1 VRLRGLKERIVM
13 ESRFGS
19 RRKKSGSTQAILGVA
34 LSSLLLGGLVTG
46 YFLWDWGN
54 GEPEQGDQ
62 PVIEAPAI
70 STESEVAEAGDGDAT
85 EADDTPSAAEA
96 AEVVEAAQAVER
108 VAEQQGGLDQRLAAA
123 EQRLARLDLQAQAAA
138 GNAAR
143 AEGLLIAFA
152 TRRALERRAELG
164 YLADQLRLRF
174 GDALPN
180 AVRTVVAF
188 SREPV
193 TVDEL
198 AARLDSLG
206 PELSQGD
213 RSVSWESFT
222 RELAELFVVRREA
235 TPSPQPE
242 RRLERARISLESGRI
257 DAAIGEVRN
266 LPGADKADSWIADA
280 ERYRDAMD
288 ALERIETAAVL
299 EPRLLRDGAGNAVEQ
314 LSPVG
319 E

>member
-1 VRLRGLKERIVM
+1 M

-19 RRKKSGSTQAILGVA
+19 RRKKSGSTRAILGVA
-34 LSSLLLGGLVTG
+34 LSSLLFGALVTG
-46 YFLWDWGN
+46 YLLWDRN
-54 GEPEQGDQ
+54 GENQSQTDQ
-62 PVIEAPAI
+62 SAIEAPA
-70 STESEVAEAGDGDAT
+70 TLVDGEAVEAGTGETTEEAGGDDAT
-85 EADDTPSAAEA
+85 ES
-96 AEVVEAAQAVER
+96 AEVVETAQAVER

-180 AVRTVVAF
+180 AVRTVIAF

-206 PELSQGD
+206 PEISQGD

-222 RELAELFVVRREA
+222 RELAELFVIRRET

-242 RRLERARISLESGRI
+242 RRLERARIALETGRI

-266 LPGADKADSWIADA
+266 LPGAEKAESWIADA

-299 EPRLLRDGAGNAVEQ
+299 EPRLLRDGAGNPVEQ